1 MQLIKRSGIK
11 YSAIILM
18 TVLLV
23 LATHGEVY
31 ASGNASLINGGFEYP
46 ESSGV
51 SHWVYYIPTDEELA
65 FGWKT
70 TNPKNQFELGGW
82 NISGWGVGFAPEGN
96 RFIELNADVKAA
108 VYQDLTTTPGTVIY
122 WSLYQGGVNYEGEHI
137 NNTMA
142 VRIGTPGELTDGTMI
157 DSTTAFDQEWT
168 KRTIY
173 ELTDNTEVS
182 TIPDAYNGKD
192 TQKKRL
198 FTQMGRWTRYE
209 GLYVVPEGQTL
220 TRFAFASLSE
230 DSLKGNLLDGIEFR
244 IATQDELN
252 NMGYSSSGSA
262 SGQESEAQKEAARI
276 EKAKRDWEVS
286 DSNPKNYLTTIQSDD
301 GAVLTS
307 GVPTKN
313 KSIDYFNL
321 IVKNETQEAERLFA
335 KTAAENQIV
344 VTFSKATYGE
354 ELKKLLESKAA
365 MQNGVL
371 SKVIQVTAQERAKKD
386 YTLIRDI
393 DRTEEPVRYSAQLS
407 EELLAAAKA
416 GKQILV
422 IGYNQNGET
431 EVLTD
436 LDETAGVFT
445 FETKNTSGIF
455 AFVIVQ

>member
-1 MQLIKRSGIK
+1 MQLIKRLRIK
-11 YSAIILM
+11 YSVMILM

-23 LATHGEVY
+23 LNTCGEVH

-46 ESSGV
+46 GSSGV
-51 SHWVYYIPTDEELA
+51 LHWVYYIPTDEELA

-173 ELTDNTEVS
+173 ELTDKTEVS

>member
-1 MQLIKRSGIK
+1 M
-11 YSAIILM
+11 ILM

-23 LATHGEVY
+23 LNTCGEVH

-173 ELTDNTEVS
+173 ELTDKTEVS

>member
-1 MQLIKRSGIK
+1 MDEK
-11 YSAIILM
+11 
-18 TVLLV
+18 V
-23 LATHGEVY
+23 E
-31 ASGNASLINGGFEYP
+31 
-46 ESSGV
+46 ESST
-51 SHWVYYIPTDEELA
+51 PT
-65 FGWKT
+65 
-70 TNPKNQFELGGW
+70 
-82 NISGWGVGFAPEGN
+82 
-96 RFIELNADVKAA
+96 
-108 VYQDLTTTPGTVIY
+108 
-122 WSLYQGGVNYEGEHI
+122 
-137 NNTMA
+137 
-142 VRIGTPGELTDGTMI
+142 
-157 DSTTAFDQEWT
+157 
-168 KRTIY
+168 
-173 ELTDNTEVS
+173 
-182 TIPDAYNGKD
+182 AYDGKD
-192 TQKKRL
+192 TDKKRL
-198 FTQMGRWTRYE
+198 FTEPKRWTRYE

>member
-1 MQLIKRSGIK
+1 
-11 YSAIILM
+11 M

-46 ESSGV
+46 GLSGV
-51 SHWVYYIPTDEELA
+51 SHWMYYIPTDEELLD

-173 ELTDNTEVS
+173 ELTDKTEVS

-230 DSLKGNLLDGIEFR
+230 NLLQGNLLDGIEFR